1 MSGKMEHLHQP
12 ETPPATQSEF
22 TAANVF
28 GLFLTLTLCLLSQP
42 VGSLLYCAGR
52 PGPFR
57 SLVLA
62 LWRLNPL
69 ACVSEALIISIAIG
83 QTTWATL
90 QNRQAS
96 FREWRTRL
104 RRTAA
109 ALLLLRAQ
117 AWTKDGFLVVPR
129 LFWVAGVEGYPP
141 DRSMGYRELFTSL
154 ELEHQ
159 ATTHGT
165 REPPPPERPGLWP
178 AAARIR
184 MEKSFDLS
192 RGTDVLPP
200 PDNLRDGFPDLGQ
213 LLGSHASHSEVF
225 IQAVASVGVLSVVVK
240 IAASKLPWTVKLPA
254 SFMVA
259 GWCAVQ
265 ALLFLLQGGETSEA
279 EMQKTAHVAR
289 DIDRAILSGTHVA
302 DQWRASWTRI
312 GIIYVTPLPVAVW
325 LAASIMTH
333 TMFSEDNPK
342 SFLWVLITIFE
353 MGAIPPIILV
363 LLSNIV
369 SGVLFLG
376 LVAITGL
383 VLVLVYGP
391 TPETGGLVMVYAVG
405 YLHFF
410 PLVLVLALPASL
422 TPQEMVWGSNTGRLE
437 AVGVV
442 VHVVISFVLFLALF
456 YYYDA
461 SKTVKPE
468 WLEWLG

>member
-1 MSGKMEHLHQP
+1 MKDLPQA
-12 ETPPATQSEF
+12 ETPPATQSVF

-28 GLFLTLTLCLLSQP
+28 GIFLTLTLCLLSQP

-69 ACVSEALIISIAIG
+69 ACVSEALIISIALG
-83 QTTWATL
+83 RTTWATL
-90 QNRQAS
+90 QNGQAS

-141 DRSMGYRELFTSL
+141 DRSMGYRELFASL

-159 ATTHGT
+159 ATIHGT
-165 REPPPPERPGLWP
+165 RAPPQPERPGLWP
-178 AAARIR
+178 EAARIS

-200 PDNLRDGFPDLGQ
+200 PDNLSDGFPDLRH
-213 LLGSHASHSEVF
+213 LLGSHASRSEVF

-265 ALLFLLQGGETSEA
+265 ALLFLLQGGEPSET
-279 EMQKTAHVAR
+279 EMQKTAHLAR

-302 DQWRASWTRI
+302 ADHWQASWTRI

-325 LAASIMTH
+325 LAVSMTH
-333 TMFSEDNPK
+333 TMSSKDDPT
-342 SFLWVLITIFE
+342 SFLWVLVTIFE
-353 MGAIPPIILV
+353 MGAIPPFILV

-383 VLVLVYGP
+383 VLVLLYGP
-391 TPETGGLVMVYAVG
+391 TPETGGAVMVYAVG
-405 YLHFF
+405 YLHFP
-410 PLVLVLALPASL
+410 PLVLILSLPASL
-422 TPQEMVWGSNTGRLE
+422 TPQEMVWGSKTGRLE
-437 AVGVV
+437 AVGVM
-442 VHVVISFVLFLALF
+442 VHVVISLVLFLALF
-456 YYYDA
+456 HSYDA
-461 SKTVKPE
+461 SETVKPE

>member
-1 MSGKMEHLHQP
+1 MKDMPQP
-12 ETPPATQSEF
+12 ETPPAIQGEF

-28 GLFLTLTLCLLSQP
+28 GLFLTLVLCLLSQP

-52 PGPFR
+52 PGSLR
-57 SLVLA
+57 SIVLT

-83 QTTWATL
+83 QTTWATF
-90 QNRQAS
+90 QNQQAS

-141 DRSMGYRELFTSL
+141 DGSMGYRELFTSL
-154 ELEHQ
+154 VSEHQ
-159 ATTHGT
+159 ATTHDT
-165 REPPPPERPGLWP
+165 RAPPQPERPGLWA

-184 MEKSFDLS
+184 MQRSFDLS
-192 RGTDVLPP
+192 QGTDMLPP

-213 LLGSHASHSEVF
+213 LLGSHASRSEVF

-259 GWCAVQ
+259 GWCAIQ

-279 EMQKTAHVAR
+279 EMQKTAHLAR

-325 LAASIMTH
+325 ISVSMTR
-333 TMFSEDNPK
+333 TMSSPDDPT
-342 SFLWVLITIFE
+342 SFLWVLIAIFE
-353 MGAIPPIILV
+353 IGAIPPLILV

-376 LVAITGL
+376 LVTITGL
-383 VLVLVYGP
+383 VLVLLHGP
-391 TPETGGLVMVYAVG
+391 TPETAGAVMVYGVG
-405 YLHFF
+405 YLHFA
-410 PLVLVLALPASL
+410 PLVLILSLPASL
-422 TPQEMVWGSNTGRLE
+422 TPQEMVWGSKTGRLE

-456 YYYDA
+456 YSYDA
-461 SKTVKPE
+461 SETVKPE